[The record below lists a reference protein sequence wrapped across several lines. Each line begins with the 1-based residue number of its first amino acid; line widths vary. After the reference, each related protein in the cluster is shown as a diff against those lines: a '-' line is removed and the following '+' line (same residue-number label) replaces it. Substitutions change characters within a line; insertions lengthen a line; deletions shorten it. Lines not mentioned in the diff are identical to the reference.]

1 MLFTDFKN
9 SKYFLRYDRSKS
21 EATTGSLWEAQTKTA
36 NILKSHKIYQ
46 RTFPGSLRYLSQKK
60 NRRR

>member
-9 SKYFLRYDRSKS
+9 SKYFLRYDRLKS

-36 NILKSHKIYQ
+36 KKI
-46 RTFPGSLRYLSQKK
+46 FH
-60 NRRR
+60 